1 MRVKWRRWDG
11 RHDQGTLGLNDRQ
24 EEEMSSKLIHAID
37 QLYASV
43 HRLQNAVVN
52 GKDIDLELRDVRDR
66 VERVDEARC
75 VDTMSG
81 ASHPSGRS

>member
-1 MRVKWRRWDG
+1 V
-11 RHDQGTLGLNDRQ
+11 GLNDRQ
-24 EEEMSSKLIHAID
+24 EEEMSSKLIQAID

-66 VERVDEARC
+66 VERVDEARY
-75 VDTMSG
+75 VDTMDNQIDRVALPSSSG
-81 ASHPSGRS
+81 A

>member
-1 MRVKWRRWDG
+1 MWDG
-11 RHDQGTLGLNDRQ
+11 RHDQGTVGLNDRY
-24 EEEMSSKLIHAID
+24 EEEMSSKLIQAID

-66 VERVDEARC
+66 VERVDEARY
-75 VDTMSG
+75 VDKLDRCIERNQSRE
-81 ASHPSGRS
+81 S

>member
-1 MRVKWRRWDG
+1 
-11 RHDQGTLGLNDRQ
+11 
-24 EEEMSSKLIHAID
+24 MSSKLIQAID

-66 VERVDEARC
+66 VERVDEARH
-75 VDTMSG
+75 VETMDNHIDRDRKSG
-81 ASHPSGRS
+81 LR

>member
-1 MRVKWRRWDG
+1 V
-11 RHDQGTLGLNDRQ
+11 GLNDRY
-24 EEEMSSKLIHAID
+24 EEEMSSKLIQAID

-66 VERVDEARC
+66 VERVDEARY
-75 VDTMSG
+75 VDTMDNHINRDRKSS
-81 ASHPSGRS
+81 A